1 MGTIGEIWNVI
12 AMQPM
17 INILIV
23 LSNFLFGSF
32 GLAIIGLTIVV
43 RGLMYPLTIKQL
55 RATKAMQSLQPKI
68 AELKKKY
75 GKDNKDKLAK
85 EQARLYKE
93 SGVSA
98 VGCVL
103 PLLIQLP
110 VWIALF
116 WSIMRVLA
124 VTPEQFLGLS
134 QYLYSWPVVYSMVP
148 LGNSFL
154 GLNLAEGNILL
165 AIVVG
170 CTMWAQ
176 QKMVVAPAVDPK
188 QKAKSQ
194 MMLFTM
200 PLMFGLLSLTL
211 PSGLALYWLM
221 SNIITIVIQYFVT
234 GWGGLAGLIAWRP
247 SGKGKL
253 AGRTPS
259 ITDKLTAWRPSI
271 IDKLLALRP
280 SIRDRKYKER
290 IAQVEEAPPAASA
303 DIVEVSSAQE
313 EGLGG
318 EEPRDKQQDRGE
330 GHPKLFEVIRRQP
343 RKGKGHRRKRR

>member
-1 MGTIGEIWNVI
+1 MGELWNLI
-12 AMQPM
+12 ISLTLQPM

-23 LSNFLFGSF
+23 LSNWLFGSF
-32 GLAIIGLTIVV
+32 GLAIIVLTIIV

-85 EQARLYKE
+85 EQVRLYKE
-93 SGVSA
+93 SGVSPA
-98 VGCVL
+98 GCIL
-103 PLLIQLP
+103 PMLVQMP

-116 WSIMRVLA
+116 WSIMKVLA

-134 QYLYSWPVVYSMVP
+134 QYLYSWSVVYSMVP
-148 LGNSFL
+148 LGSTFL
-154 GLNLAEGNILL
+154 GLNLATGNFLV

-170 CTMWAQ
+170 GTMWAQ
-176 QKMVVAPAVDPK
+176 QKMVIAPSVDPK
-188 QKAKSQ
+188 QKAQSR
-194 MMLFTM
+194 MMLWTM
-200 PLMFGLLSLTL
+200 PLMFGLLCLTF
-211 PSGLALYWLM
+211 PSGLALYWVV
-221 SNIITIVIQYFVT
+221 SNVITIVIQYFVT

-253 AGRTPS
+253 AGR
-259 ITDKLTAWRPSI
+259 RPSI
-271 IDKLLALRP
+271 IDKLIAWGP

-290 IAQVEEAPPAASA
+290 IARVEEAHSAAGA

-313 EGLGG
+313 EGLGD
-318 EEPRDKQQDRGE
+318 EEPRDKQQDRG
-330 GHPKLFEVIRRQP
+330 GGYLTHLKAIRRQP

>member
-1 MGTIGEIWNVI
+1 MGIIGEIWNFI
-12 AMQPM
+12 AMRPM

-75 GKDNKDKLAK
+75 GKDNKEKLAK

-93 SGVSA
+93 SGVSPA
-98 VGCVL
+98 GCVVPML
-103 PLLIQLP
+103 VQMP

-134 QYLYSWPVVYSMVP
+134 QYLYSWSVVYSMVP
-148 LGNSFL
+148 LGNEFI
-154 GLNLAEGNILL
+154 GLNLAEGNILI

-170 CTMWAQ
+170 GTMWAQ
-176 QKMVVAPAVDPK
+176 QKMVIAPSVDPK
-188 QKAKSQ
+188 QKAQSQ
-194 MMLFTM
+194 MMLWTM

-211 PSGLALYWLM
+211 PSGLALYWTV
-221 SNIITIVIQYFVT
+221 SNVITIVIQYFVT

-253 AGRTPS
+253 AAR
-259 ITDKLTAWRPSI
+259 RPSI
-271 IDKLLALRP
+271 IDKLLAWRP
-280 SIRDRKYKER
+280 FIRDRKYKER
-290 IAQVEEAPPAASA
+290 IARVEEAPSAAGA

-313 EGLGG
+313 EGLGD
-318 EEPRDKQQDRGE
+318 EEPRDKQQGRGGGYLTRLE
-330 GHPKLFEVIRRQP
+330 AIGRQP